1 MGKWEMV
8 RLGDVFDLQMGKTP
22 SRDNATYWNDGI
34 YKWISIA
41 DIGQANKYITDTKE
55 TITQDAIQETG
66 IKLVP
71 KNTVIMSFKLSLGK
85 TAITAQDMYTNEAI
99 MAFHNKGMYSVYI
112 DYLYHLFRWFPWGFN
127 TNKAVMGAT
136 LNKVTLSNIKI
147 PLPPLDEQKRIAKN
161 LDLASEI
168 VKGYKEQVAELDKLV
183 QSVFYE
189 MFGDPVT
196 NEKGWEVTNL
206 GRCIELLTDF
216 SANGAYEYLDS
227 NVKMY
232 DEPNYAL
239 MIRTTDLEK
248 NDFTN
253 GVKYIDES
261 AYKILEKSKV
271 FGDEIIMSKIGSAG
285 KIYLMPKLNMPVSLG
300 RNAFL
305 IRLIQNIN
313 VIFVFNLLSTNYG
326 KAEIMQYVRGAVT
339 KTITKDSVR
348 AIRLV
353 IPPLELQTSFASIV
367 TEIEDQKAQIRQAL
381 TEAENLFNS
390 LMQEYFE

>member
-1 MGKWEMV
+1 M
-8 RLGDVFDLQMGKTP
+8 
-22 SRDNATYWNDGI
+22 
-34 YKWISIA
+34 
-41 DIGQANKYITDTKE
+41 
-55 TITQDAIQETG
+55 
-66 IKLVP
+66 P

-112 DYLYHLFRWFPWGFN
+112 DYLYHLFRWFPWGLN

-168 VKGYKEQVAELDKLV
+168 VKGYKEQLAELDKLV

-367 TEIEDQKAQIRQAL
+367 TEIEDQKVQIRQAL